1 MTPPVHFLLVDDLD
15 ANLLALEALLRR
27 DGLVL
32 LKARGGVEALEL
44 LLRHDVALALID
56 VQMPE
61 MDGFELAEIMRGTER
76 TRRVPIIFVTAG
88 GSDLQRRFRG
98 YEAGAVDFLGK
109 PIEPDVLRSKANVFF
124 ELERQRQQI
133 AQQNSELKTYA
144 SALQEADARKDE
156 FLAILAH
163 ELRNPLA
170 PLANGLSA
178 LAAHPDAERA
188 AQVRSMMERQLAHL
202 VRLIDDLMD
211 VSRISRGKIEL
222 RRRDVD
228 LREVVQQAVELSG
241 PVIEAGRHALRCE
254 TGDAPLIVNADATR
268 LAQVISNLLNNAAK
282 YTPEGGAIALR
293 LRWEDGDAVT
303 EVADNG
309 VGLAPDMLARVFGMF
324 TQVDPQAENA
334 RSGLGIGLALARR
347 LVELHGGVIVAASEG
362 AGRGATFTV
371 RLPVAGKSET
381 AQPPAAPEVKP
392 VEALRV
398 LIVDDNIDV
407 AETMGWLLDAMG
419 HAFEIVN
426 DGRRAFEAAAR
437 FQPDAI
443 LLDLGLPGMDG
454 YAVCRV
460 LRADTRFDK
469 TAILAQTGWG
479 HDSDR
484 EKTSQVGFDVH
495 LVKPIGFDQLEVAL
509 AEAVARRAAGAGN
522 AG

>member
-1 MTPPVHFLLVDDLD
+1 MNPAPVHFLLVDDLD
-15 ANLLALEALLRR
+15 ANLLAMEALLRR
-27 DGLVL
+27 NDLVL
-32 LKARGGVEALEL
+32 LKARNGVEALEL
-44 LLRHDVALALID
+44 LLKHDVALALID

-61 MDGFELAEIMRGTER
+61 MDGFELAEIMRGAER

-88 GSDLQRRFRG
+88 GHDLQRRFRG

-133 AQQNSELKTYA
+133 AQQNDSLKTYA

-170 PLANGLSA
+170 PLANGLNV
-178 LAAHPDAERA
+178 LAANPEAEKA
-188 AQVRSMMERQLAHL
+188 AQVRAMMERQLAHL

-222 RRRDVD
+222 RPHAID
-228 LREVVQQAVELSG
+228 LSEIAQQAVELSQ
-241 PVIEAGRHALRCE
+241 PVIDAGRHALDCSF
-254 TGDAPLIVNADATR
+254 GDAPLIVNADSTR

-282 YTPEGGAIALR
+282 YTPAGGAIALR
-293 LRWEDGDAVT
+293 LRREGGCAVV

-324 TQVDPQAENA
+324 TQVDPEAENA

-347 LVELHGGVIVAASEG
+347 LVELHGGEIAAASEG
-362 AGRGATFTV
+362 KGRGATFTV
-371 RLPVAGKSET
+371 RLPLA
-381 AQPPAAPEVKP
+381 APDAAPEAPEAK
-392 VEALRV
+392 ETKAAQALRV
-398 LIVDDNIDV
+398 LIVDDSIDV
-407 AETMGWLLDAMG
+407 AETMGWLLEAIG
-419 HAFEIVN
+419 HEFEIVN
-426 DGRRAFEAAAR
+426 DGRRAFDAAVR
-437 FQPDAI
+437 FRPDAI

-454 YAVCRV
+454 YAVCRG
-460 LRADTRFDK
+460 LRADARFDK
-469 TAILAQTGWG
+469 TAIIAQTGWG

-484 EKTSQVGFDVH
+484 HKTTEAGFDLH
-495 LVKPIGFDQLEVAL
+495 LVKPIGIDRLESAL
-509 AEAVARRAAGAGN
+509 AEAVAQRSAK
-522 AG
+522 